1 MAIDEGITLKKL
13 EVFLAFMKAG
23 NMARVSETIGQ
34 SVVSVHR
41 ALHSLEESTRCPL
54 FKRDGRK
61 LIPLQAAYTFAEYA
75 EKVVH
80 HCEDGLRKTREAA
93 GFASPRLKIGAL
105 YSLTVSTIPELVMRL
120 KLRKSSLDI
129 DLTLGSNQV
138 LLEQIAS
145 GRLDAIIIALHRAH
159 QNAELLSVPLF
170 DDDIFFAAPIGSPY
184 ATRPRVDL
192 DHARNEKFVALNDEF
207 ATATDF
213 GELFRRA
220 GYVPNVVMR
229 VGDIFSL
236 INLVSGGV
244 GYSLLPGR
252 VALFSPRIQL
262 IPLSGRYAAKQ
273 VIALLVPVRRER
285 DPNLLALAAEC
296 RMLGHHGDNP
306 RFADR
311 DAPARKKGRSSQQAE
326 SLERHSARQLRTRTG

>member
-1 MAIDEGITLKKL
+1 
-13 EVFLAFMKAG
+13 
-23 NMARVSETIGQ
+23 
-34 SVVSVHR
+34 
-41 ALHSLEESTRCPL
+41 
-54 FKRDGRK
+54 
-61 LIPLQAAYTFAEYA
+61 
-75 EKVVH
+75 
-80 HCEDGLRKTREAA
+80 
-93 GFASPRLKIGAL
+93 
-105 YSLTVSTIPELVMRL
+105 LTVSTIPELVMRL

-184 ATRPRVDL
+184 ATRARVDL
-192 DHARNEKFVALNDEF
+192 DDARNEKFVALNDEF

-252 VALFSPRIQL
+252 MESFNPRVRL
-262 IPLSGRYAAKQ
+262 IPLVPPYTSQ
-273 VIALLVPVRRER
+273 QIITLLMLRRREG
-285 DPNLLALAAEC
+285 DAHLVTLAEECRRLAA
-296 RMLGHHGDNP
+296 LGG
-306 RFADR
+306 
-311 DAPARKKGRSSQQAE
+311 
-326 SLERHSARQLRTRTG
+326 T

>member
-13 EVFLAFMKAG
+13 EVFLAFMKVG
-23 NMARVSETIGQ
+23 SMARVSEAIGQ

-61 LIPLQAAYTFAEYA
+61 LIPLQTAYTFAEYA
-75 EKVVH
+75 EKVVQD
-80 HCEDGLRKTREAA
+80 CEDGLRKTREAA

-159 QNAELLSVPLF
+159 RNSELLSVPLF
-170 DDDIFFAAPIGSPY
+170 EDDIFFAAPIGSPY
-184 ATRPRVDL
+184 ANRARIDL
-192 DHARNEKFVALNDEF
+192 DDV
-207 ATATDF
+207 
-213 GELFRRA
+213 
-220 GYVPNVVMR
+220 
-229 VGDIFSL
+229 
-236 INLVSGGV
+236 
-244 GYSLLPGR
+244 
-252 VALFSPRIQL
+252 
-262 IPLSGRYAAKQ
+262 
-273 VIALLVPVRRER
+273 
-285 DPNLLALAAEC
+285 
-296 RMLGHHGDNP
+296 
-306 RFADR
+306 
-311 DAPARKKGRSSQQAE
+311 
-326 SLERHSARQLRTRTG
+326 

>member
-1 MAIDEGITLKKL
+1 
-13 EVFLAFMKAG
+13 
-23 NMARVSETIGQ
+23 
-34 SVVSVHR
+34 
-41 ALHSLEESTRCPL
+41 
-54 FKRDGRK
+54 
-61 LIPLQAAYTFAEYA
+61 
-75 EKVVH
+75 
-80 HCEDGLRKTREAA
+80 
-93 GFASPRLKIGAL
+93 
-105 YSLTVSTIPELVMRL
+105 MRL

-170 DDDIFFAAPIGSPY
+170 EDDIFFAAPIGSPY